1 LTLSLEAALVALQ
14 ELEHNMNNSSSSS
27 SYGSLVPGSRR
38 EPTEAAEQLRRDVA
52 KCEQDLA
59 AAVRLTE
66 IIVDNPPAAAAA
78 GVRPPKALV
87 RTPSPLSSRRGRR
100 RTVPALTPAAAP
112 ADLNSAAG
120 SPLWYA
126 YDLSAWPPLGLGLA
140 DRSYDRSASG
150 LAWGVMPFVYD
161 VAQLTWP
168 QAWAFDRRAL
178 HPSWPSWVQ
187 AYQRHYRDGS
197 PGLAELLS
205 ASIDSGS
212 GGGGA
217 VAAVSLPAWV
227 AAQLDGPH
235 HLPAAVQVL
244 RGGGADGCR
253 TGFDVIAGVT
263 RVPKISVT
271 AFFHWLVRHARLLR
285 FVS

>member
-1 LTLSLEAALVALQ
+1 LTLSLEAALAALQ
-14 ELEHNMNNSSSSS
+14 ELEHNMNSSSSS
-27 SYGSLVPGSRR
+27 SSSSSSHGSLVPGSRR

-52 KCEQDLA
+52 KCEHDLA

-66 IIVDNPPAAAAA
+66 NIVSDTPVAAAAEA
-78 GVRPPKALV
+78 RPPMALV
-87 RTPSPLSSRRGRR
+87 RSPSPLSSRRGRR
-100 RTVPALTPAAAP
+100 RPGSALTPAAAP
-112 ADLNSAAG
+112 ADLPSAAG

-126 YDLSAWPPLGLGLA
+126 YDLTAWPPLGLELA
-140 DRSYDRSASG
+140 DRSYDRSASD

-161 VAQLTWP
+161 VAQLPWP

-178 HPSWPSWVQ
+178 HRSWPSWVQ

-235 HLPAAVQVL
+235 HLPAAVQV
-244 RGGGADGCR
+244 GGRWVLD
-253 TGFDVIAGVT
+253 
-263 RVPKISVT
+263 
-271 AFFHWLVRHARLLR
+271 
-285 FVS
+285 